1 VSIRQ
6 DTLRTLVFQFLMLAA
21 GMVTNIVVART
32 LGPEGKGLLSFLRYA
47 LFVTINLG
55 GLGLH
60 AAAIQHIGK
69 RRFPPPTIAA
79 TQIVLALALGAICA
93 AAMALILPLYR
104 DKMELQP
111 AVWLSFLPV
120 LVVSL
125 VHLNLSG
132 VLVGLGRI
140 RDDNVI
146 RLLSPLAWMTGAVVV
161 LALLRGDK
169 TAGALTWIAAQS
181 VSAVAAILWIWIVAR
196 PRFVRLAG
204 CARASLRFGFEV
216 YLANLVWTLLLRADT
231 MLLGYMGGAGALGIY
246 SISVLFAELIWYLS
260 RALTIALS
268 PRIAAASREES
279 MALTQRAARVAVW
292 AAVAA
297 AAGLLIAVRPAILI
311 VFGRAFLPA
320 LTPFFLLLPGIV
332 LGTLASPLSL
342 YFTQQRGLPRVNAL
356 ISGAGLVVN
365 VALNLVWIPRHGAAG
380 AAAASS
386 VAYGLVAALL
396 LWRFSRE
403 PGFRLGLLLRPQRDD
418 LRLLVE
424 TVRAMGAALRP
435 SRGRG
440 DGWEGRA

>member
-1 VSIRQ
+1 MSIRQ

-216 YLANLVWTLLLRADT
+216 YLANL
-231 MLLGYMGGAGALGIY
+231 
-246 SISVLFAELIWYLS
+246 
-260 RALTIALS
+260 
-268 PRIAAASREES
+268 
-279 MALTQRAARVAVW
+279 
-292 AAVAA
+292 
-297 AAGLLIAVRPAILI
+297 
-311 VFGRAFLPA
+311 
-320 LTPFFLLLPGIV
+320 
-332 LGTLASPLSL
+332 
-342 YFTQQRGLPRVNAL
+342 
-356 ISGAGLVVN
+356 
-365 VALNLVWIPRHGAAG
+365 
-380 AAAASS
+380 
-386 VAYGLVAALL
+386 
-396 LWRFSRE
+396 
-403 PGFRLGLLLRPQRDD
+403 
-418 LRLLVE
+418 
-424 TVRAMGAALRP
+424 
-435 SRGRG
+435 
-440 DGWEGRA
+440 